1 MLKELPVF
9 CPYHLDGHDLSKR
22 LSKQICQA
30 TKSMRTALDKFNNLE
45 CSLAC
50 PFPRSLEFD
59 QVKNPEADVWLRSEF
74 VGSDS
79 PVPITVRRRAID
91 LYHLLDRAK
100 EEVTLLQEEMRN
112 VVDHFSGQH
121 ATFSNS
127 LKDATISPL
136 SLEEKGKNIFLKMKL
151 LSLEGQLLEVKRL
164 FEGHIGEVP
173 LPNFI
178 FDQNSIPLSLLSLP
192 ETEEDEVDSETDC
205 ESDCDDTDSAF
216 FSSSGILL

>member
-1 MLKELPVF
+1 
-9 CPYHLDGHDLSKR
+9 
-22 LSKQICQA
+22 
-30 TKSMRTALDKFNNLE
+30 MRTALDKFNNLE
-45 CSLAC
+45 CSNAC

-112 VVDHFSGQH
+112 VVEHFSGQH

-178 FDQNSIPLSLLSLP
+178 FDQNSIPLQDDENEADEVSESLLSLP

>member
-1 MLKELPVF
+1 M
-9 CPYHLDGHDLSKR
+9 
-22 LSKQICQA
+22 
-30 TKSMRTALDKFNNLE
+30 
-45 CSLAC
+45 
-50 PFPRSLEFD
+50 
-59 QVKNPEADVWLRSEF
+59 
-74 VGSDS
+74 
-79 PVPITVRRRAID
+79 
-91 LYHLLDRAK
+91 
-100 EEVTLLQEEMRN
+100 TLLQEEMRN

-178 FDQNSIPLSLLSLP
+178 FDQNSIPLQDDENEADEVSESLLSLP

>member
-1 MLKELPVF
+1 
-9 CPYHLDGHDLSKR
+9 
-22 LSKQICQA
+22 
-30 TKSMRTALDKFNNLE
+30 MRTALDKFNNLE

-136 SLEEKGKNIFLKMKL
+136 SLEELGKNIFLKMKL
-151 LSLEGQLLEVKRL
+151 LSLEGQLLEVKR
-164 FEGHIGEVP
+164 FFQGHIGEVP
-173 LPNFI
+173 LPNLI
-178 FDQNSIPLSLLSLP
+178 FDRNSIPLQDDENEADEVSESLLSLP
-192 ETEEDEVDSETDC
+192 ETEEDEVDSETEC
-205 ESDCDDTDSAF
+205 ESDYDDTDSAF
-216 FSSSGILL
+216 VVLREYCLKLEKR

>member
-1 MLKELPVF
+1 
-9 CPYHLDGHDLSKR
+9 
-22 LSKQICQA
+22 
-30 TKSMRTALDKFNNLE
+30 MRTALDKFNNLE

-50 PFPRSLEFD
+50 PFLRSLEFD

-91 LYHLLDRAK
+91 LYHLLERAK
-100 EEVTLLQEEMRN
+100 EEVTL
-112 VVDHFSGQH
+112 
-121 ATFSNS
+121 
-127 LKDATISPL
+127 
-136 SLEEKGKNIFLKMKL
+136 LEEKGKNIFLKMKL

-178 FDQNSIPLSLLSLP
+178 FDQNSIPLQDDENEADEVSESLLSLP